1 MCLEC
6 DSGEQ
11 VAQIVQIVSVYCDW
25 IVQFAG
31 QFGARLAPKEGQRQ
45 AQVEEKP
52 KSEEKVKEESAKS
65 KS

>member
-1 MCLEC
+1 
-6 DSGEQ
+6 